1 MLYPLLSCRFCF
13 YYMAFGVSNKVSNQ
27 GTQMGKEEILL
38 EEQVQI
44 AFLTFL
50 LLLKMALC

>member
-1 MLYPLLSCRFCF
+1 
-13 YYMAFGVSNKVSNQ
+13 MAFGVSNKVSNQ